1 VPGAGIGHD
10 PGVRASR
17 LVTLLFTLQR
27 LREATAGEL
36 ARELEVSERTI
47 YRDVAALSAAGV
59 PLFTEPGRGGGIRLV
74 DGWRTRLD
82 GLTAQ
87 EAAALFAVGAPQVLA
102 ELGMSAALAG
112 AQAKLLATL
121 PAEMR
126 EHARTVA
133 ERFHLDAPGWFHT
146 PHQVTQLAAVAEA
159 VWGQQRLRIS
169 YRRRADVVDR
179 TIEPLGLVLKAG
191 TWYSAAR
198 SVSGARVDS
207 ARSLSGARVDS
218 ARSLSGA
225 RVDSA
230 RSVSGA
236 SVDSARGDGGRDA
249 VLTYRVDRI
258 VAAEPT
264 GESFIRPDGFDLATW
279 WADATNRF
287 ASQMLRV
294 TVRLRLG
301 PRGLK
306 TLAHVTDSDAAVQAI
321 ARAGPP
327 DAEGWREVEL
337 DVEEIVVA
345 ASQLTG
351 LGGEVEALDPPELR
365 TALAAAGV
373 ALAERNAPR

>member
-159 VWGQQRLRIS
+159 VWAQQRLRIS
-169 YRRRADVVDR
+169 YRRRTDVVDR
-179 TIEPLGLVLKAG
+179 MIEPLGVVVKAG
-191 TWYSAAR
+191 TWYLAAR
-198 SVSGARVDS
+198 SASGARVDS
-207 ARSLSGARVDS
+207 ARSAGGARVGS
-218 ARSLSGA
+218 A
-225 RVDSA
+225 
-230 RSVSGA
+230 
-236 SVDSARGDGGRDA
+236 DA

-264 GESFIRPDGFDLATW
+264 GESFTRPDGFDLATW
-279 WADATNRF
+279 WADSTNRF

-294 TVRLRLG
+294 RVRLRLG

-306 TLAHVTDSDAAVQAI
+306 MLSHVTDADAAVQAI

-365 TALAAAGV
+365 TALAAAGT
-373 ALAERNAPR
+373 ALAERNAPQ

>member
-1 VPGAGIGHD
+1 VPGAGIRHD

-121 PAEMR
+121 PAGMR

-169 YRRRADVVDR
+169 YRRRTDVVDR
-179 TIEPLGLVLKAG
+179 TIEPLGVVLKAG
-191 TWYSAAR
+191 TWYLAAR

-207 ARSLSGARVDS
+207 ARSV
-218 ARSLSGA
+218 SGA

-236 SVDSARGDGGRDA
+236 RADSADT

-264 GESFIRPDGFDLATW
+264 GEGFTRPDGFDLATW
-279 WADATNRF
+279 WADSTTRF

-306 TLAHVTDSDAAVQAI
+306 MLSHVTDTDAAAQAI

-365 TALAAAGV
+365 TALAAAGT
-373 ALAERNAPR
+373 ALAERNAPP

>member
-126 EHARTVA
+126 EHARIVA

-146 PHQVTQLAAVAEA
+146 PQQVTQLAAVAEA

-169 YRRRADVVDR
+169 YRRRVDVVDR
-179 TIEPLGLVLKAG
+179 TIEPLGVVLKAG
-191 TWYSAAR
+191 TWYLATR
-198 SVSGARVDS
+198 SVSGARADS
-207 ARSLSGARVDS
+207 S
-218 ARSLSGA
+218 
-225 RVDSA
+225 
-230 RSVSGA
+230 
-236 SVDSARGDGGRDA
+236 RGDGGRDA

-264 GESFIRPDGFDLATW
+264 GESFTRPDGFDLATW
-279 WADATNRF
+279 WADSANRF

-306 TLAHVTDSDAAVQAI
+306 MLAHVTDSDAAVQAI

-365 TALAAAGV
+365 TALAAAGA
-373 ALAERNAPR
+373 ALAARNAPR

>member
-179 TIEPLGLVLKAG
+179 IIEPLGVVLKAG
-191 TWYSAAR
+191 TWYLAAR

-207 ARSLSGARVDS
+207 ARSVSGAR
-218 ARSLSGA
+218 
-225 RVDSA
+225 
-230 RSVSGA
+230 
-236 SVDSARGDGGRDA
+236 VDSARGDGGRDA
-249 VLTYRVDRI
+249 VLTYRIDRI

-264 GESFIRPDGFDLATW
+264 GESFSRPDGFDLATW
-279 WADATNRF
+279 WADSANRF

-306 TLAHVTDSDAAVQAI
+306 MLSHVTDADAAVQAI

-365 TALAAAGV
+365 TALAAAGA

>member
-1 VPGAGIGHD
+1 
-10 PGVRASR
+10 
-17 LVTLLFTLQR
+17 
-27 LREATAGEL
+27 
-36 ARELEVSERTI
+36 
-47 YRDVAALSAAGV
+47 
-59 PLFTEPGRGGGIRLV
+59 V

-159 VWGQQRLRIS
+159 VWAQQRLRIS
-169 YRRRADVVDR
+169 YRRRTDVVDR
-179 TIEPLGLVLKAG
+179 MIEPLGVVVKAG
-191 TWYSAAR
+191 TWYLAAR
-198 SVSGARVDS
+198 SASGARVDS
-207 ARSLSGARVDS
+207 ARSAGGARVGS
-218 ARSLSGA
+218 A
-225 RVDSA
+225 
-230 RSVSGA
+230 
-236 SVDSARGDGGRDA
+236 DA

-264 GESFIRPDGFDLATW
+264 GESFTRPDGFDLATW
-279 WADATNRF
+279 WADSTNRF

-294 TVRLRLG
+294 RVRLRLG

-306 TLAHVTDSDAAVQAI
+306 MLSHVTDADAAVQAI

-365 TALAAAGV
+365 TALAAAGT
-373 ALAERNAPR
+373 ALAERNAPQ

>member
-1 VPGAGIGHD
+1 MPGAAIGHD
-10 PGVRASR
+10 LGVRASR

-47 YRDVAALSAAGV
+47 YRDVAALTAAGV

-191 TWYSAAR
+191 TWYLAARSVSGVRVGPAR

-207 ARSLSGARVDS
+207 AR
-218 ARSLSGA
+218 
-225 RVDSA
+225 
-230 RSVSGA
+230 
-236 SVDSARGDGGRDA
+236 GDGGRDA
-249 VLTYRVDRI
+249 MLTYRVDRI

-264 GESFIRPDGFDLATW
+264 GESFTRPDGFDLATW
-279 WADATNRF
+279 WADSANRF

-306 TLAHVTDSDAAVQAI
+306 TLAHVTDPDAAVQAI

-365 TALAAAGV
+365 TALAAAGA

>member
-1 VPGAGIGHD
+1 M
-10 PGVRASR
+10 RASR

-159 VWGQQRLRIS
+159 VWAQQRLRIS
-169 YRRRADVVDR
+169 YRRRTDVVDR
-179 TIEPLGLVLKAG
+179 MIEPLGVVVKAG
-191 TWYSAAR
+191 TWYLAAR
-198 SVSGARVDS
+198 SASGARVDS
-207 ARSLSGARVDS
+207 ARSAGGARVGS
-218 ARSLSGA
+218 A
-225 RVDSA
+225 
-230 RSVSGA
+230 
-236 SVDSARGDGGRDA
+236 DA

-264 GESFIRPDGFDLATW
+264 GESFTRPDGFDLATW
-279 WADATNRF
+279 WADSTNRF

-294 TVRLRLG
+294 RVRLRLG

-306 TLAHVTDSDAAVQAI
+306 MLSHVTDADAAVQAI

-365 TALAAAGV
+365 TALAAAGT
-373 ALAERNAPR
+373 ALAERNAPQ

>member
-1 VPGAGIGHD
+1 
-10 PGVRASR
+10 VRASR

-27 LREATAGEL
+27 LRGATAAEL

-59 PLFTEPGRGGGIRLV
+59 PLFTEAGRGGGIRLV

-121 PAEMR
+121 PAELR

-146 PHQVTQLAAVAEA
+146 PQQVTQLAAVAEA
-159 VWGQQRLRIS
+159 VWEQQQLRIS
-169 YRRRADVVDR
+169 YRRRADHVER
-179 TIEPLGLVLKAG
+179 TIDPLGLVLKAG
-191 TWYSAAR
+191 TWYLAAR
-198 SVSGARVDS
+198 S
-207 ARSLSGARVDS
+207 ARSPDV
-218 ARSLSGA
+218 
-225 RVDSA
+225 
-230 RSVSGA
+230 
-236 SVDSARGDGGRDA
+236 

-258 VAAEPT
+258 AAAEST
-264 GESFIRPDGFDLATW
+264 GERFTRPDGFDLAEW
-279 WADATNRF
+279 WADAANRF
-287 ASQMLRV
+287 EAQMLRE
-294 TVRLRLG
+294 TVQLRLG
-301 PRGLK
+301 PRGM
-306 TLAHVTDSDAAVQAI
+306 TLLPHVADPDAAVRAV
-321 ARAGPP
+321 AHAGPA
-327 DAEGWREVEL
+327 DAEGWRAVEL
-337 DVEEIVVA
+337 DVEDVVVA

-365 TALAAAGV
+365 TALAAAGA
-373 ALAERNAPR
+373 ALAARNAPK